1 MRGFIV
7 SAALSSATLSAPAA
21 AQPEPPKLEQ
31 PAAVAEQ
38 PALKFTPTVI
48 TVNGQKL
55 VAFPGPEAEELL
67 DVVERQLPAALALV
81 ETQKKVI
88 EAQARLLDVRKQLAE
103 AYLER
108 DKTQREVIDLWKST
122 AESLARRVEDQ
133 EPSALEFVADVLQWI
148 ALGVAVYAVVDR
160 HGP

>member
-1 MRGFIV
+1 MRAFIV
-7 SAALSSATLSAPAA
+7 SAALGSIGLCDFAFAQPAPPSEPQLAPA
-21 AQPEPPKLEQ
+21 PER
-31 PAAVAEQ
+31 
-38 PALKFTPTVI
+38 KFTPTVV

-55 VAFPGPEAEELL
+55 VAFTGDEAEELL
-67 DVVERQLPAALALV
+67 DIVERQLPAALALV

-88 EAQARLLDVRKQLAE
+88 DAQARLIDVRQQLAE
-103 AYLER
+103 AYAER

-160 HGP
+160 HGT